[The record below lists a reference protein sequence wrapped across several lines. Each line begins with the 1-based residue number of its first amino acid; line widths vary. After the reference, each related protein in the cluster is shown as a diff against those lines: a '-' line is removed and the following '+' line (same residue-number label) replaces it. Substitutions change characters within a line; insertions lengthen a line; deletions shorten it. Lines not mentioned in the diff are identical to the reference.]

1 MYIFRK
7 FKQEIKTN
15 IYLFII
21 KNAGIYWSG
30 RGISWGGDQ
39 LDGVGLVM
47 SPTPYLSPTFN
58 RNNKSPPFDRCT
70 DTVTHAKRAEEK
82 KS

>member
-1 MYIFRK
+1 M
-7 FKQEIKTN
+7 
-15 IYLFII
+15 LAFI
-21 KNAGIYWSG
+21 GQGG
-30 RGISWGGDQ
+30 RSVGGGGQ

-47 SPTPYLSPTFN
+47 NPTPCLFPTFN

-70 DTVTHAKRAEEK
+70 HTVTHAKRAEEK